1 MKYSGIGGQAVIEGV
16 MMKGKSRYAVSVRKP
31 DGQIEVKVEDYKS
44 LKEKYAI
51 AKLPIIRGIF
61 AFAESL
67 KMGMGTL
74 NYSASFW
81 EEEEEKEK
89 LRENHKSDFK
99 EEKYKEASKRTDN
112 NLEGKQSV
120 SNEKKVDVIEKD
132 IIKRHKLHH

>member
-1 MKYSGIGGQAVIEGV
+1 MVKLQSSTKDLTSKYRTELAELPTSSFEKIEQE
-16 MMKGKSRYAVSVRKP
+16 R
-31 DGQIEVKVEDYKS
+31 
-44 LKEKYAI
+44 AI
-51 AKLPIIRGIF
+51 LRDEI
-61 AFAESL
+61 
-67 KMGMGTL
+67 
-74 NYSASFW
+74 
-81 EEEEEKEK
+81 EEEEKEK